1 MAKYY
6 KDMDKILDFI
16 LQDSDQEEF
25 DLGEESGGATEND
38 SDWEYDEDGINN
50 EHQNN
55 DDDDDDDDIDHA
67 ESYQHQQPGGE
78 EVIQQTPPSQ
88 DMEEDIHLSPPIS

>member
-1 MAKYY
+1 
-6 KDMDKILDFI
+6 MDKILDFI

-55 DDDDDDDDIDHA
+55 DDDDDDDDDIDHA